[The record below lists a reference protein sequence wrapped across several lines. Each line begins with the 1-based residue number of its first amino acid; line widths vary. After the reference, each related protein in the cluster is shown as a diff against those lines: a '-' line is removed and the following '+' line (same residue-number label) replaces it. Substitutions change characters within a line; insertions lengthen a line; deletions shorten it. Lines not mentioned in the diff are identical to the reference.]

1 MLSSLYAVD
10 ACRGACVLSDGG
22 TAAAAAAAAA
32 AATTTG
38 DGAGDGGVAVPLRF
52 SSTDDGRCFC
62 KCKLTAAGDYRLV
75 VSVAGEAVPA
85 SQLWLR
91 VHAAAVSPSH
101 SGVFPGTRVDGA
113 VLSANEPATFGVV
126 ARDCYGNVC
135 AAEPPPVTCRVL
147 PEGVA
152 RVGIETHDD
161 GCAMVSLLPSV
172 AGDATVHVDMG
183 GTPLLGSPFQIHV
196 LSGAAHGPSSFARGD
211 GLVRARQREH
221 ATFEVVLRDAAGN
234 GCTRGGEPLRVTISP
249 RAAHNGDY
257 GEVLSV
263 SDRLDGTFLVS
274 YVCGLSGR
282 YTIAVTLR
290 GEPIQG
296 SPFTVHVPLEP
307 PSVSAASTPRA
318 AASPRPSSA
327 RATALRGPSP
337 LRVRTAGTPLVT
349 SDAMLGRGG
358 LFSRLSLD
366 EF

>member
-1 MLSSLYAVD
+1 MRAALA